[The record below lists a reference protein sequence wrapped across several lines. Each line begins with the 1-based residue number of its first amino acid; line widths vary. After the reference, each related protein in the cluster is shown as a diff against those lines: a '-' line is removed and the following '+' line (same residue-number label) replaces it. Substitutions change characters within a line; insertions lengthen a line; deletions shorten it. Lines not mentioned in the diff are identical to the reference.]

1 MCFGSDDPAP
11 AQKKPV
17 SPLATTPMPDQ
28 GAPDVVAAR
37 VRERQQLDAMAGY
50 RSTFVSGPR
59 GPGGPT
65 LADQRAQ
72 LDVTSAL
79 PASDPNAATVAPPPA
94 PIGTPSGGAGGKGGG
109 PVGGGGEGGA
119 PGGSGKS
126 KLTVDDGSGGIT
138 TPSGTPWWAPKKKVG
153 FYDQ

>member
-1 MCFGSDDPAP
+1 MCFGSDDPTPAP
-11 AQKKPV
+11 KKPV
-17 SPLATTPMPDQ
+17 SPLTTTPMPDQ

-59 GPGGPT
+59 GPGGPS

-79 PASDPNAATVAPPPA
+79 PASDPNAVVAPPP
-94 PIGTPSGGAGGKGGG
+94 PSGGGTSGGGGGGGG
-109 PVGGGGEGGA
+109 PGEGRGGGGN
-119 PGGSGKS
+119 PGGNRKPA
-126 KLTVDDGSGGIT
+126 LTFDDGSGT
-138 TPSGTPWWAPKKKVG
+138 TPKPSWWKPRPKTAGGG
-153 FYDQ
+153 FYDV